1 MLIIWYYSRLVSAV
15 YETQTFKSSM
25 FVSHIS
31 PNLSVIASDG
41 VLSAMSPPAQL
52 ARSILLLGAT
62 YQTAVLAYDG
72 CPKLASWHHL
82 HRDTGGM
89 MRPRDLDAHR
99 PFPLV
104 PATRA

>member
-1 MLIIWYYSRLVSAV
+1 
-15 YETQTFKSSM
+15 M

-62 YQTAVLAYDG
+62 YQTAI
-72 CPKLASWHHL
+72 
-82 HRDTGGM
+82 
-89 MRPRDLDAHR
+89 
-99 PFPLV
+99 LV
-104 PATRA
+104 VIMYL